1 MQAYIR
7 FPMAAGVIAEC
18 EEAATSTLFQVL
30 NAVRSRLVRKARPVG
45 VAKKRV
51 EFERELRSHRT
62 WMTPVWQAE
71 VAAMIGSAASWSAA
85 SERGSRAA

>member
-7 FPMAAGVIAEC
+7 FPMVAGVVAEC
-18 EEAATSTLFQVL
+18 DAAASSTLFQAL
-30 NAVRSRLVRKARPVG
+30 NAVRSRLARMARPVG
-45 VAKKRV
+45 VARKRV

-85 SERGSRAA
+85 SERWSRAA